1 MIYLKAINKDEL
13 KKGLLVIGGYLII
26 PSFLFS
32 PLKFFIKKG
41 IFTTLSANVIIL
53 LIMAILF
60 GLIYRKDLIK
70 DLKLNF
76 KEVVLTTFKYWLIG
90 FIIMYISSLIIELFK
105 LAPNVNQEAN
115 IALLKEAPVL
125 EFILALLLAP
135 FVEELVFRRS
145 LIKAIN
151 NKHIYA
157 ITTGLMFAFIHVTS
171 SLSQGNIMLLYLIPY
186 ASVGIVFGYSYYKT
200 KNIYGTMII
209 HSFHNLLS
217 LLALLF
223 I

>member
-1 MIYLKAINKDEL
+1 LKAINKNEL

-26 PSFLFS
+26 PSFLFN

-41 IFTTLSANVIIL
+41 IFTTLSANVAIL
-53 LIMAILF
+53 LIMAIIF
-60 GLIYRKDLIK
+60 GLIYRKDLIN
-70 DLKLNF
+70 DLKINF
-76 KEVVLTTFKYWLIG
+76 KKVILTTLKYWLIG

-125 EFILALLLAP
+125 EFILAVILAP

-157 ITTGLMFAFIHVTS
+157 IITGLMFAFIHVTS
-171 SLSQGNIMLLYLIPY
+171 SLSQGSIMLLYLIPY
-186 ASVGIVFGYSYYKT
+186 AAVGIAFGYSYYKT

>member
-1 MIYLKAINKDEL
+1 MIYLKAINKNEL

-26 PSFLFS
+26 PSFLFN

-41 IFTTLSANVIIL
+41 IFTTLSANVAIL
-53 LIMAILF
+53 LIMAIIF
-60 GLIYRKDLIK
+60 GLIYRKDLIN
-70 DLKLNF
+70 DLKINF
-76 KEVVLTTFKYWLIG
+76 KKVILTTLKYWLIG

-125 EFILALLLAP
+125 EFILAVILAP

-157 ITTGLMFAFIHVTS
+157 IITGLMFAFIHVTS
-171 SLSQGNIMLLYLIPY
+171 SLSQGSIMLLYLIPY
-186 ASVGIVFGYSYYKT
+186 AAVGIAFGYSYYKT

>member
-1 MIYLKAINKDEL
+1 MIYLKAINKNEL

-26 PSFLFS
+26 PSFLFN

-41 IFTTLSANVIIL
+41 IFTTLSANVAIL
-53 LIMAILF
+53 LIMAIIF
-60 GLIYRKDLIK
+60 GLIYRKDLIN
-70 DLKLNF
+70 DLKISF
-76 KEVVLTTFKYWLIG
+76 KKVILTTLKYWLIG

-125 EFILALLLAP
+125 EFIFAVILAP

-171 SLSQGNIMLLYLIPY
+171 SLSQGSIMLLYLIPY
-186 ASVGIVFGYSYYKT
+186 AAVGIAFGYSYYKT